1 MTTSADLPH
10 RDAGF
15 TLVELLVGITVSL
28 IVLLATL
35 TSLDAFSSNAAHQT
49 RVTDA
54 NGQVRQVMDS
64 TVTDLRGAS
73 LILRAAERDLVYAV
87 PVSSTATRVERLCV
101 DSGELYGSSNA
112 DDATP
117 VAPAA
122 ACSAGTKI
130 ATLKSTTGTAFTYDG
145 ATTAATPG
153 LVKNVGLTFGL
164 TIEQAGK
171 TATSTLRAS
180 AARRAATAALPIDDD
195 DVVPTC
201 NAAGALLTLS
211 ASATGSAGLG
221 PVTVTYATTGGV
233 TIGTP
238 VTGGIQIPEGI
249 TTVVATITDA
259 LGATN
264 TIKKVIECS

>member
-1 MTTSADLPH
+1 MTTIADIRR
-10 RDAGF
+10 RDEGF

-54 NGQVRQVMDS
+54 NGQVRQVMDR

-73 LILRAAERDLVYAV
+73 LILRAQSTDLAYAV
-87 PVSSTATRVERLCV
+87 PVSSTATRVERLCI
-101 DSGELYGSSNA
+101 DTNELYGSA
-112 DDATP
+112 APDDATP
-117 VAPAA
+117 VAPTA

-130 ATLKSTTGTAFTYDG
+130 ATLKSTSATGFTYDG
-145 ATTAATPG
+145 ATSAATPG
-153 LVKNVGLTFGL
+153 TVKNVGLIFGL
-164 TIEQAGK
+164 TIDQAGK

-180 AARRAATAALPIDDD
+180 AARRAATAVLPTSND

-211 ASATGSAGLG
+211 VSATGSTGLG
-221 PVTVTYATTGGV
+221 PLT
-233 TIGTP
+233 
-238 VTGGIQIPEGI
+238 
-249 TTVVATITDA
+249 
-259 LGATN
+259 
-264 TIKKVIECS
+264 